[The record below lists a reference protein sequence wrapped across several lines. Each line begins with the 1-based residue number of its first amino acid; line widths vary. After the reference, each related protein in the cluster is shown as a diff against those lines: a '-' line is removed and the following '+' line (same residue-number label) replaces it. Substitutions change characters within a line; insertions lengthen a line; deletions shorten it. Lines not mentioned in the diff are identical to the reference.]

1 MIVVDVP
8 EEFIPISDLKYPPHQ
23 DLSKSIEPRAFD
35 FFSKREDIKSEY
47 AYLPIQWNA
56 YHVSNGYG
64 KNLEPLQEYL
74 YSLVNEY
81 PNQKWFT
88 ITQYAGG
95 TLVKVDNCRI
105 FSTGGGFNSPFGI
118 NSTYESIPLIC
129 DPHPGK
135 PADNKKYKVGYAG
148 RLDTHPIRQ
157 VMYNKL
163 QKCDDYKFYIDTN
176 WKPDRYL
183 DFREI
188 LFNSIFALAPR
199 GFGPTSF
206 RLYEAIEMGCIPIYI
221 GDNFWLPFE
230 NEIDWKKLALL
241 IKHDEIDS
249 IPERVNSL
257 IDSGEYKNYLE
268 YGKIIH
274 EKFFTWTSCLSTIT
288 KMVSKGE

>member
-1 MIVVDVP
+1 MASFLIQNYNFNTKNYNFGQNFWTWWDTTF
-8 EEFIPISDLKYPPHQ
+8 EKPHPKP
-23 DLSKSIEPRAFD
+23 LTIHEVRCVED

-129 DPHPGK
+129 DHHQGK
-135 PADNKKYKVGYAG
+135 QADNKKYKVVYDG
-148 RLDTHPIRQ
+148 
-157 VMYNKL
+157 
-163 QKCDDYKFYIDTN
+163 
-176 WKPDRYL
+176 
-183 DFREI
+183 
-188 LFNSIFALAPR
+188 
-199 GFGPTSF
+199 
-206 RLYEAIEMGCIPIYI
+206 
-221 GDNFWLPFE
+221 
-230 NEIDWKKLALL
+230 
-241 IKHDEIDS
+241 
-249 IPERVNSL
+249 
-257 IDSGEYKNYLE
+257 
-268 YGKIIH
+268 
-274 EKFFTWTSCLSTIT
+274 
-288 KMVSKGE
+288 

>member
-1 MIVVDVP
+1 MIKVVDVP
-8 EEFIPISDLKYPPHQ
+8 EKFTPISNLKYPPHQ

-35 FFSKREDIKSEY
+35 FFSNKDEIKSDY
-47 AYLPIQWNA
+47 AYLPVQWNA

-64 KNLEPLQEYL
+64 KNLQPLEDYL
-74 YSLVNEY
+74 DALVNEY
-81 PNQKWFT
+81 PTQKWFT

-105 FSTGGGFNSPFGI
+105 FSTGGGFNSPLGK
-118 NSTYESIPLIC
+118 NSTYEPIPLIC
-129 DPHPGK
+129 DPHPGE
-135 PADNKKYKVGYAG
+135 PFDNKKYKVGFAG

-157 VMYNKL
+157 VMYEKL
-163 QKCDDYKFYIDTN
+163 KKFDDYKFYIDTN
-176 WKPDRYL
+176 WKPDRFV

-221 GDNFWLPFE
+221 GDDFWLPFE
-230 NEIDWKKLALL
+230 KEIDWKKLSLL
-241 IKHDEIDS
+241 IKHDEIDT
-249 IPERVNSL
+249 IPERVNYL

-274 EKFFTWTSCLSTIT
+274 EKFFTWNGCLDTIAKIVT
-288 KMVSKGE
+288 C